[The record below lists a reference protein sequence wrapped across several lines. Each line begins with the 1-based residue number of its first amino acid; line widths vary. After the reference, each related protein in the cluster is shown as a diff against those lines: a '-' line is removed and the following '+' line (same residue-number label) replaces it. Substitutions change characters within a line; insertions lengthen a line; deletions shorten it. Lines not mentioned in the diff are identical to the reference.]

1 MEKITQVVDE
11 IDNQVRGL
19 GESEVTSQVIGE
31 FVMSALKDLDEIAY
45 IRFASVYRQ
54 FKDMDDFMA
63 ELQAVMKHDNS
74 RGKG

>member
-1 MEKITQVVDE
+1 
-11 IDNQVRGL
+11 
-19 GESEVTSQVIGE
+19 
-31 FVMSALKDLDEIAY
+31 MSALKDLDEIAY